1 MVKITKGRL
10 KEIIKE
16 ELARV
21 QELGPATG
29 HEEGTEALTA
39 LQEIIASL
47 AEVADVMEEAPSH
60 TTPGEYSGFIRSIS
74 EELQAVSDELS
85 AGGESDSGRVFGR
98 SLDAPDVSE

>member
-16 ELARV
+16 ELSRV
-21 QELGPATG
+21 EELGPATG

-85 AGGESDSGRVFGR
+85 AGGESDSGRVYGR